1 VGAAFLDV
9 DCALT
14 AAYFMFSATA
24 RGLGTSWI
32 GSGMNI
38 RSHKMLRDLGVP
50 EDCRIV
56 APIIDGYPT
65 SIPPASGRHAPNI
78 IKIL

>member
-1 VGAAFLDV
+1 
-9 DCALT
+9 
-14 AAYFMFSATA
+14 
-24 RGLGTSWI
+24 
-32 GSGMNI
+32 
-38 RSHKMLRDLGVP
+38 MLRDLGVP

-56 APIIDGYPT
+56 APIIVGYPT